1 MAGRHEWI
9 GRDNTPG
16 RLWRWFIGLSGALGL
31 SLALILAGPVIACGI
46 DGVPSMTM
54 NGRLVAINYAQATKA
69 NFAHWASFSLG
80 TARPGATLRFSEN
93 ARELHKSLTAR
104 AFATPFQ
111 WSFGDGSTARGLTVA
126 HRFAKPGWY
135 KVNVN
140 YYYTPRK
147 SWIPFD
153 SAQLQIPGVVAA
165 ARESS
170 PGGTPVWMEGGA
182 VFGMAS
188 LFLAA
193 VSWRRRRACQPAFR
207 SGARAPQAAR
217 RAGRR

>member
-1 MAGRHEWI
+1 M
-9 GRDNTPG
+9 T
-16 RLWRWFIGLSGALGL
+16 
-31 SLALILAGPVIACGI
+31 LAFVLAGPVIACGI

-80 TARPGATLRFSEN
+80 TARPGVDLRFSEN

-111 WSFGDGSTARGLTVA
+111 WTFGDGSTARGLTVA
-126 HRFAKPGWY
+126 HRYAKPGWY

-153 SAQLQIPGVVAA
+153 SAQLQIPGVVTA
-165 ARESS
+165 AREDS
-170 PGGTPVWMEGGA
+170 PIGTPAWLEGGTVLGLGA
-182 VFGMAS
+182 
-188 LFLAA
+188 LTLAA
-193 VSWRRRRACQPAFR
+193 VAWRRRRADPPVPR
-207 SGARAPQAAR
+207 GGARTVPRTR
-217 RAGRR
+217 RPL